1 MPLLRYFLFVGGSLI
16 ALLFVVNVAFP
27 TAPLPENL
35 TSGSDLPPIRIHSE
49 RKLPERVVIDTSV
62 ALPMQA
68 TAARVAIAQVK
79 PRAQIQVQTPAQ
91 ADAPALQTNVRAPV
105 QPAIAAISAKARV
118 REAFAQLPREEDAFE
133 PKMSD
138 MATVVLPEPKM
149 YPARLPLKRKV
160 AAKPRSARPL
170 MVAQQPRLGGFNST
184 W

>member
-1 MPLLRYFLFVGGSLI
+1 
-16 ALLFVVNVAFP
+16 
-27 TAPLPENL
+27 
-35 TSGSDLPPIRIHSE
+35 
-49 RKLPERVVIDTSV
+49 
-62 ALPMQA
+62 MQA
-68 TAARVAIAQVK
+68 AAARVAIAQVK
-79 PRAQIQVQTPAQ
+79 PQAQIQVQTPAQ

>member
-68 TAARVAIAQVK
+68 AAAPVAIAQVK
-79 PRAQIQVQTPAQ
+79 PQAQIQVQTPAQ
-91 ADAPALQTNVRAPV
+91 ADGPALQTNVRAPV

-149 YPARLPLKRKV
+149 YPARQPLKRKV
-160 AAKPRSARPL
+160 AAKPRSAPPL
-170 MVAQQPRLGGFNST
+170 MVAQQPHFGGFNST